1 MRKLVGA
8 NGPQPRAALLGC
20 WVNGS
25 RRGEEEEG
33 LDGRGQEIGASL
45 GAGKEGRQSS
55 PVLSVVAQ
63 SLLSCGMFRSP
74 ACQVDSWMSDNMVGL
89 VLQPVCSLLCP
100 VSRVRECHIFEP
112 LILTS

>member
-45 GAGKEGRQSS
+45 GAGEEGRQSS
-55 PVLSVVAQ
+55 PVLSMVAQ

-74 ACQVDSWMSDNMVGL
+74 ACQPDNMIGL